1 MLPIPHIVNMVTDFY
16 TRFLDRSADP
26 RQLQIKIRH
35 ANQDLSCDFL
45 GLSINLLIHL
55 GSTILDTISMKE
67 ENEFSPPQVMV
78 LQRLSTRADQEGQNR
93 ESLDESSRL

>member
-45 GLSINLLIHL
+45 GLSINLLIHF
-55 GSTILDTISMKE
+55 GNAMMNEISME
-67 ENEFSPPQVMV
+67 EETDSVG
-78 LQRLSTRADQEGQNR
+78 LG
-93 ESLDESSRL
+93 